1 MPKMIQMS
9 EVAKHNKESD
19 CWLVINGK
27 VYDVTE
33 FIEEHPGTAYLASP
47 HLNMDCVTVNAGGEG
62 VLIAYAGTDC
72 TEQFESVIHSQAA
85 AEIMKELYQGDL
97 AAQSKL

>member
-1 MPKMIQMS
+1 M
-9 EVAKHNKESD
+9 AKHNTEED
-19 CWLVINGK
+19 CWIVIRGK

-33 FIEEHPGTAYLASP
+33 FIEEHP
-47 HLNMDCVTVNAGGEG
+47 GGEG

-85 AEIMKELYQGDL
+85 SEIMKELEKGDV
-97 AAQSKL
+97 ATPSKL

>member
-1 MPKMIQMS
+1 MINMPKITMA
-9 EVAKHNKESD
+9 EVAKHNTEED
-19 CWLVINGK
+19 CWIVIRGK

-33 FIEEHPGTAYLASP
+33 FIEEHP
-47 HLNMDCVTVNAGGEG
+47 GGEG

-85 AEIMKELYQGDL
+85 SEIMKELEKGDV
-97 AAQSKL
+97 ATPSKL

>member
-1 MPKMIQMS
+1 MK
-9 EVAKHNKESD
+9 EVAKHCKEED
-19 CWLVINGK
+19 CWIVIRGK

-33 FIEEHPGTAYLASP
+33 FIEEHP
-47 HLNMDCVTVNAGGEG
+47 GGEG

-85 AEIMKELYQGDL
+85 TEIMKELEIGRLKGYK
-97 AAQSKL
+97 AKSKL